1 MAIPNPYCM
10 LGAAKQSGSTV
21 CKIDRAFIQELAPDT
36 DDFII
41 AKAIIDLGHSLGLK
55 IVAEGVETQAQL
67 KLLQELG
74 CDLGQGFYFQKAS
87 TGEMIS
93 QCYERG
99 LPLGRAQTL

>member
-1 MAIPNPYCM
+1 MHKSC
-10 LGAAKQSGSTV
+10 Q
-21 CKIDRAFIQELAPDT
+21 
-36 DDFII
+36 II
-41 AKAIIDLGHSLGLK
+41 LRESPHVVPGKSCRERQK
-55 IVAEGVETQAQL
+55 TVAEGVETQAQL

>member
-1 MAIPNPYCM
+1 M
-10 LGAAKQSGSTV
+10 LN
-21 CKIDRAFIQELAPDT
+21 
-36 DDFII
+36 
-41 AKAIIDLGHSLGLK
+41 DLGHSLGLK

-74 CDLGQGFYFQKAS
+74 CDLGQGFYFQKAC
-87 TGEMIS
+87 TVEMIS